1 MTKNKIKKQLKMISL
16 GVLAS
21 SFTILSSCR
30 SSSETV
36 AMENGSATVA
46 IKLQGSS
53 FMDEITSG
61 PQASTKGIISS
72 NQEQRKEIILKGN
85 DDYKLVATLTPINNI
100 EPNSAQASSK
110 INPIAATSTNPLANG
125 VKYKVIVYNSNGDY
139 VTEKDYSAGQE
150 NTIGPITGL
159 NGGNTYTFIA
169 YSIGSTSELPAI
181 KSSANWNTNPPP
193 VLVDIT
199 NMPYP
204 LKTDLM
210 YFKTTMPISGNSMN
224 YLNINLSHKFNQ
236 IITTFDS
243 RLTGSLYGNQPYTI
257 DNVTASINTSY
268 DGFILLA
275 DGSGIAQGSFSN
287 PQSIIFPNLGS
298 STVTAN
304 PLLVN
309 ENALDVGRNK
319 RITIDSVVLNANG
332 TRITHGDLYFDFEI
346 IPGIKYN
353 LNLSFVPNDKY
364 LDYLGVPAVRIN
376 GFIWMQQNLGATGT
390 PGTVNAAN
398 IGNYYQWGVKTPAA
412 NGFSGNGAISGWNST
427 NNPPD
432 NVWNTG
438 SRQTPIKTA
447 NDPCPDGWRI
457 ASQREYD
464 RLVENTTYSVIGNT
478 GDTVTNPDVIAG
490 RYASKTKPSVTITF
504 PMAGYRDGQNGSY
517 QKGGSPN
524 VEGQYWGTSDPTQ
537 AASFKTQ
544 STTDSFQ
551 NGPFT
556 GSANKSGARPI
567 RCVAENL

>member
-21 SFTILSSCR
+21 SFTILASCR

-36 AMENGSATVA
+36 GMENGAATVA

-61 PQASTKGIISS
+61 SQASTKGIISS
-72 NQEQRKEIILKGN
+72 NKEQRKEIILKGN

-110 INPIAATSTNPLANG
+110 LNPIAATSTNPLANG
-125 VKYKVIVYNSNGDY
+125 VKYKVIVYDSNGDY
-139 VTEKDYSAGQE
+139 VAEKDYSAGQE
-150 NTIGPITGL
+150 NTTGPITGL
-159 NGGNTYTFIA
+159 NGGSTYTFIA
-169 YSIGSTSELPAI
+169 YSIGSTTSLPPLYD
-181 KSSANWNTNPPP
+181 NGN
-193 VLVDIT
+193 IT
-199 NMPYP
+199 SGTREIVHIASMPYP
-204 LKTDLM
+204 LTTDLM
-210 YFKTTMPISGNSMN
+210 FFRTSMQVSGNSMN
-224 YLNINLSHKFNQ
+224 YLNINLLHKFNQ
-236 IITTFDS
+236 IVTTFDS
-243 RLTGSLYGNQPYTI
+243 SLTGSLYGNQPYTI
-257 DNVTASINTSY
+257 DDISAEIIGSFGGTSL
-268 DGFILLA
+268 GA
-275 DGSGIAQGSFSN
+275 DGTAITIGDN
-287 PQSIIFPNLGS
+287 PFYQKLTFQNLGS
-298 STVTAN
+298 SKVTAN
-304 PLLVN
+304 PILIN
-309 ENALDVGRNK
+309 ESMIIPRYNGIK
-319 RITIDSVVLNANG
+319 ISSVVLNANG
-332 TRITHGDLYFDFEI
+332 TKITHKDLNFDYFVR
-346 IPGIKYN
+346 PGVKYN

-390 PGTVNAAN
+390 PGSVNSAN

-412 NGFSGNGAISGWNST
+412 NGFSGNGTISGWNST
-427 NNPPD
+427 NNPPN

-551 NGPFT
+551 NGLFT
-556 GSANKSGARPI
+556 ASANKSGARPI
-567 RCVAENL
+567 RCVAENP